1 MILVFYYF
9 MVNLSFVFSATI
21 SEWNDGN
28 LDMSESFKS
37 VKDIMSYLENN
48 YWEDIKNPYD
58 DSAMS
63 TSRQLADLSS
73 STLQDNTSFISLHSM
88 PVLDGVR
95 SKCLG

>member
-1 MILVFYYF
+1 

>member
-1 MILVFYYF
+1 MILIFYYF
-9 MVNLSFVFSATI
+9 MVDLSLVFSETI

-28 LDMSESFKS
+28 LDMTESFRS

-48 YWEDIKNPYD
+48 YWEDTKNPYD